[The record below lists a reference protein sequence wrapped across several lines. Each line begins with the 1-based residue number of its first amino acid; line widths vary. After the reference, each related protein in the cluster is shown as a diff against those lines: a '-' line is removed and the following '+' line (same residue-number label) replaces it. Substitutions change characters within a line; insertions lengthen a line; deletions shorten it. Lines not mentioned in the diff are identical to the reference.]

1 MEIDINNYNDY
12 KKKFSKILFD
22 FIRENKYNF
31 DFKENEIINMDK
43 INQLLI
49 QIYLSLNNHDNESK
63 KMKQLKLF
71 SGNLMSS
78 CNKEEQMENYNILN
92 QILLHALFFQ
102 DEKNIT
108 KVNLED
114 RFNTILKSFE
124 IKFKKFKYYTL
135 RQLILQK
142 IPFLQKDDIKLFTYN
157 SGNFFNS
164 IKMFVQILN
173 LNLFNLNFY
182 NCYKDE
188 LLNKFIENINNLNIN
203 KGKKEEEE
211 EEKEEEKEEEE
222 EEKGDENEVYENSI
236 LNKISNNFLNILI
249 YISKSKNINEED
261 KLFLENLLG
270 KNKNLKINEYKVNKI
285 DIKFINTFSEET
297 FDMIFK
303 YLQKKYKINI
313 QNKINLINK
322 ILKKSQTLFE

>member
-49 QIYLSLNNHDNESK
+49 QIYLSLNNHEYESK

-236 LNKISNNFLNILI
+236 LNKISNDFLNILI
-249 YISKSKNINEED
+249 YVSKSKNINEED

-322 ILKKSQTLFE
+322 ILKNLTLFE

>member
-1 MEIDINNYNDY
+1 
-12 KKKFSKILFD
+12 
-22 FIRENKYNF
+22 
-31 DFKENEIINMDK
+31 
-43 INQLLI
+43 
-49 QIYLSLNNHDNESK
+49 
-63 KMKQLKLF
+63 
-71 SGNLMSS
+71 
-78 CNKEEQMENYNILN
+78 
-92 QILLHALFFQ
+92 
-102 DEKNIT
+102 
-108 KVNLED
+108 
-114 RFNTILKSFE
+114 
-124 IKFKKFKYYTL
+124 
-135 RQLILQK
+135 
-142 IPFLQKDDIKLFTYN
+142 
-157 SGNFFNS
+157 
-164 IKMFVQILN
+164 MFVQILN

-203 KGKKEEEE
+203 KGKKEE
-211 EEKEEEKEEEE
+211 EEEE

-322 ILKKSQTLFE
+322 ILKNLTLFE